1 MKQICNIFLAI
12 LLLSACTERIDIH
25 TDEAAPKLIIYGK
38 ISTEHQRQVI
48 NITRST
54 GYFADSKPEGVSG
67 AEVEVTSSDNMSY
80 RFSCAGNG
88 NYVSNDNF
96 SGAEGETYQLQ
107 VRIDFDGDG
116 IQETYEAS
124 SYLPHKI
131 EIDGIRIVPSRIFDQ
146 LIEIQ
151 LSADLPEK
159 KDGVANGYNLHF
171 YHNERALNDSLKSFS
186 IFSDEYINT
195 RRLDTLTCYY
205 ISKERDNID
214 LAPRDI
220 IKVRVEVITRD
231 YLEFITDAQNEI
243 SGSMPLF
250 GGPPANVRTNIWCRE
265 KNMPVMGFFTAFSV
279 DEITTMY

>member
-25 TDEAAPKLIIYGK
+25 TDEAAPKLVIYGK
-38 ISTEHQRQVI
+38 ISTDHQRQVV

-54 GYFADSKPEGVSG
+54 GYFADGKPEGVHG
-67 AEVEVTSSDNMSY
+67 AEVEVTSSGRTYHFSY
-80 RFSCAGNG
+80 AGNG
-88 NYVSNDNF
+88 NYVSDANF
-96 SGAEGETYQLQ
+96 SGEEGETYQLQ
-107 VRIDFDGDG
+107 VRLDFDEDG

-124 SYLPHKI
+124 SYLPHRI
-131 EIDGIRIVPSRIFDQ
+131 RIDDIRIVPSRIFDQ

-159 KDGVANGYNLHF
+159 KDGIANGYNLHF
-171 YHNERALNDSLKSFS
+171 YHNDRALNDSLKNFS
-186 IFSDEYINT
+186 TFSDEYINT

-205 ISKERDNID
+205 ISEKRDDVD
-214 LAPRDI
+214 LMPQDI

-250 GGPPANVRTNIWCRE
+250 GGPPANVRTNIRCRE

-279 DEITTMY
+279 DEIATMY